1 MGNVT
6 RPGTGLSSRAPAR
19 WLQRKREGERY
30 RGQDRRGVVVA
41 AATTPGPVF
50 VVAGLGLLT
59 LVVILLAGR
68 GAPAEFDELT
78 VSVLLAQLDAGGFAV
93 SLLLA
98 ALCFVRWRL
107 VGEAAVLWL
116 GSAATIF
123 SLFTVGLGYVQTIA
137 EATSNTGLLLLHPA
151 SRAVVIG
158 LVVRALLSPEVD
170 ATLRPSRIIASALT
184 IVAIAT
190 VVLQLLPSTGILA
203 AGSQEAIGEAGT
215 AIQLAAI
222 GSVVVWVALGV
233 WSMWVGLH
241 ARHIF
246 AWFGLLFFALAFARM
261 VWLVPTEAGSIGM
274 AGPSLLQGYGLL
286 CAVLGATSEL
296 SRAYVK
302 QGSKLLD
309 SVTSTRAAEARI
321 EVELA
326 TQAEREHEAVN
337 ALAAIEGA
345 TRTLQRYQDRLDPEA
360 REQLAE
366 AVSGEVHRMQQL
378 VRVAPALPVT
388 GRFRLTEAFAAVIT
402 CARWQGSTISCDIP
416 EHLVAIGQPAET
428 AQVLQNLL
436 HNASRYAGGQIVV
449 RGSLQGDR
457 VIIRVEDKGPG
468 ILPDE
473 RESIFTRGVR
483 GRASGDQPGSGLG
496 LYISS
501 RLMHQQGGD
510 IHVEESPSG
519 GACFVLSLPGFSE
532 LATNDGVLEQPL
544 DHADEVGE
552 FAVESHRSVLP
563 FPHHRQ
569 RRTRGIESKDGFR
582 DDVVR

>member
-6 RPGTGLSSRAPAR
+6 RPGMGLSSRAPVR
-19 WLQRKREGERY
+19 WLQRKREGELY

-41 AATTPGPVF
+41 DATTPGPVF

-59 LVVILLAGR
+59 LVVTLLAGR
-68 GAPAEFDELT
+68 AAPAEFDELT

-116 GSAATIF
+116 GTAAAIF
-123 SLFTVGLGYVQTIA
+123 ALFTVGLGYVQAIA
-137 EATSNTGLLLLHPA
+137 EATGNTGLLLLHPA

-158 LVVRALLSPEVD
+158 LVVCALLSPEVD
-170 ATLRPSRIIASALT
+170 ATLRPSRIVASALAL
-184 IVAIAT
+184 VAIAT
-190 VVLQLLPSTGILA
+190 VALQLLPTTGAFA
-203 AGSQEAIGEAGT
+203 AGSAEAIGGAGT
-215 AIQLAAI
+215 AIQLAAM
-222 GSVVVWVALGV
+222 GSVAVWGALGV

-261 VWLVPTEAGSIGM
+261 VWLVPTDTGSIGM

-309 SVTSTRAAEARI
+309 SVTCTRAAEARI

-345 TRTLQRYQDRLDPEA
+345 TLTLQRYQDRLDPQA

-366 AVSGEVHRMQQL
+366 AVSGEVHRLQQL
-378 VRVAPALPVT
+378 VRVAPAAPVT

-402 CARWQGSTISCDIP
+402 CARWEGATVAVDIP
-416 EHLVAIGQPAET
+416 DHLVALGQPAET
-428 AQVLQNLL
+428 TQVLQNLL
-436 HNASRYAGGQIVV
+436 HNASRYAGGHIVV
-449 RGSLQGDR
+449 RGLLQDDR
-457 VIIRVEDKGPG
+457 VVIRVEDEGPG

-519 GACFVLSLPGFSE
+519 GASFVVSLPGFSE
-532 LATNDGVLEQPL
+532 LAANDGVLEQTL

-552 FAVESHRSVLP
+552 FALETRRAVLL
-563 FPHHRQ
+563 FPHHRK
-569 RRTRGIESKDGFR
+569 RRTRGIEDEHGFR
-582 DDVVR
+582 DYVAR

>member
-19 WLQRKREGERY
+19 WLQRKREGELY

-41 AATTPGPVF
+41 DATTPGPVF

-68 GAPAEFDELT
+68 GAPAEFDEFT

-123 SLFTVGLGYVQTIA
+123 ALFTVGLGYVQA
-137 EATSNTGLLLLHPA
+137 LADATGNPGLLLLHPA
-151 SRAVVIG
+151 GRAVVIG

-170 ATLRPSRIIASALT
+170 ATLRPSRILASALG

-190 VVLQLLPSTGILA
+190 VVSQLLPSTGTLT
-203 AGSQEAIGEAGT
+203 AGSTGAIAEAGT
-215 AIQLAAI
+215 AVELAAI

-261 VWLVPTEAGSIGM
+261 VWLVPTDPGSIGM

-366 AVSGEVHRMQQL
+366 AVSGEVHRLQQL
-378 VRVAPALPVT
+378 VRVAPALPVS

-402 CARWQGSTISCDIP
+402 CARWQGSSVTCDIP
-416 EHLVAIGQPAET
+416 EHLIAIGQPAET

-436 HNASRYAGGQIVV
+436 QNAARYAGGAVLV
-449 RGSLQGDR
+449 RASLRHDR
-457 VIIRVEDKGPG
+457 AIIRVEDDGPG
-468 ILPDE
+468 IPEDE
-473 RESIFTRGVR
+473 RTEIFSRGIR
-483 GRASGDQPGSGLG
+483 GSTAGSEPGSGLG
-496 LYISS
+496 LYISA
-501 RLMHQQGGD
+501 RLMREQGGD
-510 IHVEESPSG
+510 IAVESSRSG
-519 GACFVLSLPGFSE
+519 GGCFVLTLPGFSE
-532 LATNDGVLEQPL
+532 LAEDTLGEHTLDEPDQLSKAIVTPERTVLAFPLERKLRAPLIEDQNGVR
-544 DHADEVGE
+544 DHIA
-552 FAVESHRSVLP
+552 R
-563 FPHHRQ
+563 
-569 RRTRGIESKDGFR
+569 
-582 DDVVR
+582 

>member
-19 WLQRKREGERY
+19 WLQRKREGELY

-41 AATTPGPVF
+41 DATTPGPVF

-59 LVVILLAGR
+59 LVVTLLAGR
-68 GAPAEFDELT
+68 SAPAEFDERT
-78 VSVLLAQLDAGGFAV
+78 VSGLVAQLDAGGFAV

-107 VGEAAVLWL
+107 IGEAAVLWL
-116 GSAATIF
+116 GSAAAIF
-123 SLFTVGLGYVQTIA
+123 AVFTVGLGYVQAIA
-137 EATSNTGLLLLHPA
+137 EATGNTGLLLLHPA

-158 LVVRALLSPEVD
+158 LVVRALLSPEID
-170 ATLRPSRIIASALT
+170 ATLRPSRVIASALAL
-184 IVAIAT
+184 VAIAT
-190 VVLQLLPSTGILA
+190 VVLQLLPTTGALA
-203 AGSQEAIGEAGT
+203 AGSAAAIGETGT

-222 GSVVVWVALGV
+222 GSVAIWVALGV

-261 VWLVPTEAGSIGM
+261 VWFVPTDVGSIGM

-296 SRAYVK
+296 SRAYVE
-302 QGSKLLD
+302 QGNKLLD
-309 SVTSTRAAEARI
+309 SVTCTRAAEARI

-345 TRTLQRYQDRLDPEA
+345 TLTLQRYQDRLDPQA

-366 AVSGEVHRMQQL
+366 AVSGEVQRLQQL
-378 VRVAPALPVT
+378 VRVAPAVPAT

-402 CARWQGSTISCDIP
+402 CARWQGSTVSCDIP

-436 HNASRYAGGQIVV
+436 QNAARYAGGEVVV
-449 RGSLQGDR
+449 RASLRDER
-457 VIIRVEDKGPG
+457 VVLRVEDDGPG
-468 ILPDE
+468 IPEDE
-473 RESIFTRGVR
+473 RTEIFTRGMR
-483 GRASGDQPGSGLG
+483 GSTAGSAPGSGLG
-496 LYISS
+496 LYISA
-501 RLMHQQGGD
+501 RLMREQGGD
-510 IHVEESPSG
+510 IAVESSPSG
-519 GACFVLSLPGFSE
+519 GGCFVLTLPGFSE
-532 LATNDGVLEQPL
+532 LAENALGEHTL
-544 DHADEVGE
+544 DEPDQLGE
-552 FAVESHRSVLP
+552 LVITPERTVLP
-563 FPHHRQ
+563 FPIKRKV
-569 RRTRGIESKDGFR
+569 RAR
-582 DDVVR
+582 VVEDQNGVRNHVAR

>member
-19 WLQRKREGERY
+19 WLQRKREGELY

-41 AATTPGPVF
+41 DATTPGPVF

-59 LVVILLAGR
+59 LVVTLLAGR
-68 GAPAEFDELT
+68 AAPAEFDELT

-116 GSAATIF
+116 GSAAAIF
-123 SLFTVGLGYVQTIA
+123 ALFTVGLGYVQSIA
-137 EATSNTGLLLLHPA
+137 DHTGNTGLLFLHPA

-158 LVVRALLSPEVD
+158 LVVCALRSPEVD
-170 ATLRPSRIIASALT
+170 ATLRPSRIIASALAL
-184 IVAIAT
+184 VAIAT
-190 VVLQLLPSTGILA
+190 LALQMIPTTEAFA
-203 AGSQEAIGEAGT
+203 AGSADALAEAGT
-215 AIQLAAI
+215 AIQLAAL
-222 GSVVVWVALGV
+222 GSVAVWVALGV

-246 AWFGLLFFALAFARM
+246 AWFGLLFFSLAFARM
-261 VWLVPTEAGSIGM
+261 VWLVPTDAGSIGM

-345 TRTLQRYQDRLDPEA
+345 TLTLQRYQDRLDPEA

-366 AVSGEVHRMQQL
+366 AVSGEVHRLQQL

-402 CARWQGSTISCDIP
+402 CARWQGSTVACDIP

-436 HNASRYAGGQIVV
+436 QNAARYAGGEVLVRASLHGERVV
-449 RGSLQGDR
+449 L
-457 VIIRVEDKGPG
+457 RVEDDGPG
-468 ILPDE
+468 IPEDE
-473 RESIFTRGVR
+473 RTEIFTRGMR
-483 GRASGDQPGSGLG
+483 GSTAGSAPGSGLG
-496 LYISS
+496 LYISA
-501 RLMHQQGGD
+501 RLMREQGGD
-510 IHVEESPSG
+510 IAVESSPSG
-519 GACFVLSLPGFSE
+519 GGCFVLTLPGFSE
-532 LATNDGVLEQPL
+532 LAEDVFGEHTL
-544 DHADEVGE
+544 DEPDQLGE
-552 FAVESHRSVLP
+552 MVIAAARTVLP
-563 FPHHRQ
+563 FPIKRNV
-569 RRTRGIESKDGFR
+569 RTR
-582 DDVVR
+582 VVEDQNGVRNHIAR